1 MGTIA
6 TYEEKKKIIQK
17 LNLTSDIFVGKVFED
32 TAALEEVLFLITKQ
46 RFQIIEI
53 RTQYSIRQLGTHSV
67 VLDVYAEDTHGRII
81 HIEIQNKENDTHLK
95 RVRYCRS
102 CIDTALLDKG
112 VRYDCLPDI
121 LQIFITNKDFL
132 GKGKAVIYN
141 TKTFSDGVTEIFFNL
156 KARGKH
162 MGVIENLQKYF
173 INTTEENESVNF
185 PKLVQRV
192 RFLKYEKN
200 GVSDMCEVFDKI
212 RQEGKEEGREEGS
225 VSSWREAVGEI
236 LRNLGTL
243 PDSLNEKIQ
252 EQESEKCL
260 KDWFHLAMRSQSVEE
275 FISQI

>member
-1 MGTIA
+1 MGKIT

-17 LNLTSDIFVGKVFED
+17 LNLTSDIFIGKVFED

-46 RFQIIEI
+46 RIQIVEVK
-53 RTQYSIRQLGTHSV
+53 TQYSIRQLGTHSV
-67 VLDVYAEDTHGRII
+67 VLDVYAEDTHGRMI
-81 HIEIQNKENDTHLK
+81 HIEMQNKENDTHLK

-112 VRYDCLPDI
+112 VRYESLPDI
-121 LQIFITNKDFL
+121 LQIFITTRDFL
-132 GKGKAVIYN
+132 GKGQAVIYN
-141 TKTFSDGVTEIFFNL
+141 TRIFSDGVTEIFFNL
-156 KARGKH
+156 TARGKQV
-162 MGVIENLQKYF
+162 GVIEKLQEYF
-173 INTTEENESVNF
+173 INTTEENESGYF

-192 RFLKYEKN
+192 RFLKYGKK

-212 RQEGKEEGREEGS
+212 RQEGREEGS

-252 EQESEKCL
+252 QQESEKRL
-260 KDWFHLAMRSQSVEE
+260 KDWFHLAMCSQSVEE
-275 FISQI
+275 FSSRI